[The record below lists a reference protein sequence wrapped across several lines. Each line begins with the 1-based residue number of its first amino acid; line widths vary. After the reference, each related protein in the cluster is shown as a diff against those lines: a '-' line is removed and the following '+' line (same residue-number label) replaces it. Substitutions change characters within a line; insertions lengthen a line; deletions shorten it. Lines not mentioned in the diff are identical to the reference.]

1 MIYLACAMEK
11 LKERQRNFT
20 YFPRRERGLKAHKI
34 HNYMRVTTYNPLSS
48 KTITEP
54 KGESSSLFNSAFVT
68 VFRCI
73 LEMYLPWKYIELI
86 FLVFFNEFIML
97 I

>member
-1 MIYLACAMEK
+1 MIYSPCAVEK

-20 YFPRRERGLKAHKI
+20 YFPRKEGGLKAHKI
-34 HNYMRVTTYNPLSS
+34 HNYMRMTTSNPSSS

-54 KGESSSLFNSAFVT
+54 RGESNNLFNSAFAT

-73 LEMYLPWKYIELI
+73 LEMYLPWKYIELF
-86 FLVFFNEFIML
+86 FLVFSMSL
-97 I
+97 IC